1 MSEAAAKAALRAEL
15 RRARAAFVA
24 DPTQRGDLLIA
35 NLFVAE
41 HVTRRFAPAKIV
53 AGYVSDGEEVDP
65 LPILLHA
72 IDRGLATALPRIT
85 DRAAPM
91 QFHWWTPGD
100 ELVPGPFGLLQPR
113 ADAPVLAPDLIL
125 TPLLGFDRAM
135 GRIGQ
140 GAGFY
145 DRAFA
150 AAPSARR
157 IGLAWSV
164 QEAPGL
170 PLDPW
175 DVPLHGVATERE
187 WIEGPAQDG

>member
-1 MSEAAAKAALRAEL
+1 MSEAAAKSALRAEL
-15 RRARAAFVA
+15 RRRRAAFVG
-24 DPTQRGDLLIA
+24 DPAQRGDMLIA

-41 HVTRRFAPAKIV
+41 HVARRLGDARIV
-53 AGYVSDGEEVDP
+53 AGYISDGEEVDP
-65 LPILLHA
+65 LPILLQA

-85 DRAAPM
+85 DRSAPM
-91 QFHWWTPGD
+91 RFHWWVPGD

-113 ADAPVLAPDLIL
+113 EDAPELAPDLIL
-125 TPLLGFDRAM
+125 APLLGFDRAM

-157 IGLAWSV
+157 IGLAWSI
-164 QEAPGL
+164 QEQPAL

-175 DVPLHGVATERE
+175 DIPLHGIATERE
-187 WIEGPAQDG
+187 WIEGPAHDG